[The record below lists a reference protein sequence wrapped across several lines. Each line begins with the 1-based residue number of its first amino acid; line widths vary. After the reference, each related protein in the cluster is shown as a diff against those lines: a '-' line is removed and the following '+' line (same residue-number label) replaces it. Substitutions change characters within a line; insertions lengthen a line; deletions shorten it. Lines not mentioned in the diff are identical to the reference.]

1 MTFSCPRVSI
11 PRWRKIR
18 SSRRELF
25 AFHVSVC
32 RFPGGEEEKGKKQEE
47 GEDPYCFGGL
57 IRRWKGKL
65 KGAILAFFSVDWF
78 EEEEKGEEEEKETVD
93 IKVNQESDGGHRHMA
108 LGDNEHHVQY

>member
-1 MTFSCPRVSI
+1 MSPCVDSPVE
-11 PRWRKIR
+11 KKK
-18 SSRRELF
+18 
-25 AFHVSVC
+25 
-32 RFPGGEEEKGKKQEE
+32 KGKKQEE

-78 EEEEKGEEEEKETVD
+78 EEEEKETVD
-93 IKVNQESDGGHRHMA
+93 IKVNQDGGHRHMV